1 MRREDVEGIE
11 MSPEE
16 WEQQT
21 AGWVSGP
28 ETNVFRGDEN
38 DSTLKDLWTAT
49 KRGGL
54 ALGRAGVGLV
64 DLATGGAAT
73 EAIGADLDKLDE
85 DLYREYS
92 PERQNAAMARAA
104 GVDEAEGEFGKGLA
118 FIKGTLAN
126 PTLLVTD
133 LTETLIPSIAPS
145 GIAGRIARGI
155 AGAKSAG
162 TVGSAIAGLS
172 KREKLA
178 AAMVRPMQY
187 TGEGLIGA
195 GMSANQMV
203 SENLR
208 EGRDPGT
215 GLWAAG
221 GVGLTTG
228 AIAAT
233 FGSASRWAGKEGE
246 LAGIMAGGNVARAVM
261 RGGKPQTLLGGAA
274 KSFVGEGTEE
284 AAQGVFEQILPNAA
298 FDKPMYEGVG
308 ENVAQS
314 AVAGGA
320 LGAGM
325 HVATYPFTPGPNSAP
340 PERRYATTNSVTDTR
355 DQLTPESRA
364 VIDSAAES
372 TPMQGTVTGLPPQ
385 GPQGPQGPGG
395 PGTPPPGAAGAL
407 QNQTPVQ
414 RPAPVTPVPQQQQP
428 QQVDDD
434 AAIAETMRE
443 DDRRRGVPESEQ
455 IPAANQDIQAAT
467 QQVQA
472 DIAAAEQAR
481 ANKIASKQ
489 AKADSKARKEADAR
503 AVQEVSPV
511 FKRATAPH
519 PAGIKDS
526 TRVLSATAAHR
537 YQESQSPHKGL
548 VADAMDRAGEITRTE
563 EGKSRFVN
571 VSAMAT
577 QATTFAE
584 QGKTVEESTA
594 HLKATADEWIK
605 HPKNKALYTQAPA
618 LKATAEILENP
629 HATDA
634 EIKAKVDAWVAE
646 KAPKKPEKATTSPG
660 EAKIANKYFLNNE
673 PSKSTR
679 AEWAKHEKTIGEE
692 DGKKLVD
699 AVKQVC
705 NDVRDGEKIIK
716 IATAFVKQ
724 FEEHKKYAKGN
735 MKNPENGTADRL
747 YHFFNNVKP
756 YDEEQLGKLGVTPE
770 RIKQIGQVFQTG
782 KVAEDEYDMAPLFEK
797 GKPNPTVEQVAEV
810 MRNRLRLTGSI
821 YDAKDDIYSRLTA
834 EQKRIHDDAE
844 ELVLSEKEKDEG
856 NLLSDED
863 AKAEANARVTA
874 RSINNANKGGE
885 DGESTNPDDAF
896 LPNSNET
903 KEEQLEKALTD
914 FTRRTIGRAL
924 HTAGVM
930 RKSRD
935 GRSAEP
941 IGSLRVVV
949 RNAQGTILYEKP
961 KKGEARGNA
970 KVAQMTDIFVPP
982 DNAVDLVRE
991 QGKTEEVRKQLARS
1005 MPELFARACNVVN
1018 YAARELSQGSQIDKL
1033 YDVLL
1038 NTYVAVSEPLR
1049 VSGVDPAKSP
1059 VMKFFLGLE
1068 NVLMDPKLD
1077 ARQKRAEILKQTRP
1091 FADRVIPRERNEQG
1105 EVKKGH
1111 NVQER
1116 KQKAI
1121 EESHAVAVNQARVFL
1136 AKGKATLED
1145 DTAANTPLSE
1155 RQINELFG
1163 ANSVRDEFLSE
1174 EPVKDTAEEKTEAEK
1189 VEKAIDP
1196 ADRRIA
1202 LAKFFNN
1209 KTYREPAD
1217 SEKRAMG
1224 KFHKAYVQSE
1234 FGESGKRRTVRGE
1247 AAIKF
1252 ADAAA
1257 RIVTRGTFFPRILR
1271 VGEKKKWYKRIQA
1284 AVGDFQKTFV
1294 GDILGYRERI
1304 PSPMDDA
1311 GNMNGFVSKVI
1322 GNDNLIYDNP
1332 YKGIKRAE
1340 LRPYVAKLEAT
1351 RQAIQV
1357 EFGGVIARDMPKF
1370 LTAYAIG
1377 LKRFTGPM
1385 ADLQKGNRLS
1395 AMAGYDK
1402 LVRNFVDAA
1411 RCSEK
1416 TKQQVLAYMDE
1427 AKALAEKEVRRQ
1439 DQFDRD
1445 PTKRADLPVPD
1456 LASTSNEVALKIDE
1470 SKAPPKAAVKEA
1482 KEGNPTNPSKEGEA
1496 ETFNMRPLESF
1507 RGDPELDVNQPH
1519 EQMTKEKL
1527 GKISSSNAA
1536 PEVRRAAV
1544 YIDSLTIGGAPA
1556 HGVSVPLDVAADSLR
1571 KNGYSPDCL
1580 DGAFTSDTATIL
1592 AAAVKQ
1598 FDTLGIPLPKGVVAI
1613 DGIRSFAQ
1621 TRITTLFNGS
1631 KEALS
1636 GVTPNGARATVPCRG
1651 GRLFLKTGCCEVF
1664 PENIRKQMK
1673 EAQHEGESLYAI
1685 AEEHALTTATHELI
1699 HAKDNENNYTKAT
1712 EAGRLITTANSPQET
1727 EFFGL
1732 ILNDNTPKA
1741 IRKACIYASE
1751 QALQKYSDTIARTAN
1766 TSVATAL
1773 KWRTLGTELFASL
1786 LPVCV
1791 RHPSAMQYLETQAP
1805 EIAKLLKG
1813 ALHVYGFRLD
1823 NLPTATE
1830 SKSVNT
1836 ERTRDGGSLERADQ
1850 TGHADGTDQIANK
1863 PDDAANEHRGGDSR
1877 PESDKI
1883 VSPEAHP
1890 AGAVERDEGTHKA
1903 QVPVSGHRAGGD
1915 TTQLRRNTENSDRSA
1930 PAGRENS
1937 DSGAQSREK
1946 PSSGDVRRG
1955 RGNSV
1960 LPTQGDQG
1968 SSGDGARISNPEATA
1983 TDKILERVPERF
1995 KPIARTIL
2003 GSSKGNGLR
2012 LMFTRNFVD
2021 TFEKALPSLRTWWYN
2036 VERLMQTRAKRQQTA
2051 ADIVERFKKLSQ
2063 YEQEKVNQVLDEST
2077 SLGVWAY
2084 RDPRIFPTEE
2094 SWNKYVARMVK
2105 KGPEYSLFM
2114 KKVASLSK
2122 AAQQSIKEVLDYGTE
2137 EKMTLAALA
2146 KRNVTRSMQKELD
2159 NATGEKKEE
2168 LQKELDRQI
2177 ANIDKDLSEALTHP
2191 YVPFG
2196 RQGSHIV
2203 VYRSEKYL
2211 RAERALTQYKS
2222 QLANQGTPPTE
2233 EQKKVL
2239 ALLEKNL
2246 DTAETSP
2253 NDYVV
2258 EFYESALDANKRYYA
2273 LKKQFPNAPEEAVQT
2288 FDKALYIAQSV
2299 PKWAQY
2305 QSLINQLGKELE
2317 GENGTG
2323 SVREGDLRRMVAEA
2337 QELFT
2342 RALPSSSGR
2351 KSFLH
2356 RKGIAGYNPNM
2367 MENFIHH
2374 ARATS
2379 HMIAALETS
2388 WDINEALDNVG
2399 KEAAARG
2406 AFGDRDQATLVAN
2419 EARRRQR
2426 QIFNPLQGGVS
2437 GKVMRVTSM
2446 WMLLT
2451 NPAFYI
2457 QNLLQPFMMSA
2468 PYINGKFKGNCL
2480 SELLHTAATVARYVK
2495 ADRTLRNLRETLS
2508 DAEYRAL
2515 MRARDRQLLT
2525 IGINSELGEVGD
2537 DTALGRA
2544 TNFFMRQAQAVETI
2558 NRVSTF
2564 LVAYR
2569 EGIRHGMKSDE
2580 AAAFAEKTIE
2590 QTHGDYSKE
2599 NAPSLFNENGLTRT
2613 ATQFRKFQF
2622 IQTGMMF
2629 RMMRDAAKGLTPE
2642 ERAIARRQLAWTLAT
2657 HLAMA
2662 GVKGLPAANLILGAI
2677 AFCFG
2682 APGDDDE
2689 DLIRRAI
2696 QDKGTSDL
2704 LLKGL
2709 PTLMG
2714 LDLSRKVGAGEMLT
2728 ALPFWRYD
2736 PSEGKRNAGDL
2747 ISNALG
2753 PWASLAGRTWEAQKF
2768 LLQGD
2773 YAKALEQV
2781 MPYGL
2786 FSNGVKAMRLG
2797 MQGYTNNS
2805 GDVLISPK
2813 DFSAW
2818 DLFGTSMGL
2827 TTSTMGDRARLQ
2839 GSVINHEAAFNERKG
2854 RLQRDFN
2861 YAKRNHDYKA
2871 MAKAIKALGELN
2883 TEMRKVGYKP
2893 FKSNALQSGAKQQ
2906 GTREKQARGGVATTE
2921 RNRNFVTKAS
2931 AW

>member
-104 GVDEAEGEFGKGLA
+104 GVEEADGEFAKGLA
-118 FIKGTLAN
+118 FVKGTLAN
-126 PTLLVTD
+126 PTLLATD

-246 LAGIMAGGNVARAVM
+246 LAGIMAGGNVARAMM
-261 RGGKPQTLLGGAA
+261 RSGKPQTLLGGAA

-284 AAQGVFEQILPNAA
+284 ATQGVFEQILPNAA

-395 PGTPPPGAAGAL
+395 PGTPPPGAAGTL
-407 QNQTPVQ
+407 QSQTPVQ
-414 RPAPVTPVPQQQQP
+414 RPAPQQQQP

-434 AAIAETMRE
+434 AAIAEAMRE

-455 IPAANQDIQAAT
+455 IPTANQDIQAAT

-481 ANKIASKQ
+481 ANKVASKQ

-537 YQESQSPHKGL
+537 YQESQSPHKRL

-594 HLKATADEWIK
+594 RLKATADEWIK

-705 NDVRDGEKIIK
+705 DDVRDGEKIIK

-735 MKNPENGTADRL
+735 MKNPENGTADRM
-747 YHFFNNVKP
+747 YHFFNNVKS

-770 RIKQIGQVFQTG
+770 QIKQIGQVFQTG

-863 AKAEANARVTA
+863 AEAEANARVTA

-885 DGESTNPDDAF
+885 DGESANPDDAF

-949 RNAQGTILYEKP
+949 RNAQGTILYKKP

-991 QGKTEEVRKQLARS
+991 QGKTEEVREQLARS

-1059 VMKFFLGLE
+1059 AMKFFLGLE

-1091 FADRVIPRERNEQG
+1091 FADRVIPKERNEKG

-1257 RIVTRGTFFPRILR
+1257 RIVTRGTFFPRILK

-1322 GNDNLIYDNP
+1322 GNDKLIYDNP

-1470 SKAPPKAAVKEA
+1470 PKTPPKTTVKEA

-1507 RGDPELDVNQPH
+1507 SGNPWRDVNHPH
-1519 EQMTKEKL
+1519 EHLSQEGLKQIK
-1527 GKISSSNAA
+1527 SSEAA
-1536 PEVRRAAV
+1536 PEVRNAAV
-1544 YIDSLTIGGAPA
+1544 YVDQVLLGGVIAQ
-1556 HGVSVPLDVAADSLR
+1556 GVSVPLDVAAKALR
-1571 KNGYSPDCL
+1571 KNGYSPSCL
-1580 DGAFTSDTATIL
+1580 EGVFTADTAAIL
-1592 AAAVKQ
+1592 ATAVKQ
-1598 FDTLGIPLPKGVVAI
+1598 FDALGIPLPKNVVAI
-1613 DGIRSFAQ
+1613 DGIRSFAP
-1621 TRITTLFNGS
+1621 TRATTLFCNES
-1631 KEALS
+1631 TDLS
-1636 GVTPNGARATVPCRG
+1636 GVSPDGKRVTVPRKG
-1651 GRLFLKTGCCEVF
+1651 GIIFLKTGYCGVF
-1664 PENIRKQMK
+1664 PEEMQKRMRA
-1673 EAQHEGESLYAI
+1673 ETDADGENLYDRAVK
-1685 AEEHALTTATHELI
+1685 HALSSAVHELI
-1699 HAKDNENNYTKAT
+1699 HAKDSENGYAT
-1712 EAGRLITTANSPQET
+1712 AIEAGRAILTNGSPQSK
-1727 EFFGL
+1727 EFL
-1732 ILNDNTPKA
+1732 AVMDNTNVPKNVYTA
-1741 IRKACIYASE
+1741 FRYAAE
-1751 QALQKYSDTIARTAN
+1751 QAVDKARWARALQRVTRKPVPVDTISCKTI
-1766 TSVATAL
+1766 
-1773 KWRTLGTELFASL
+1773 GTELFASL
-1786 LPVCV
+1786 IPVCL
-1791 RHPSAMQYLETQAP
+1791 RDSSAVQYLETKTP
-1805 EIAKLLKG
+1805 EIAKLVKG
-1813 ALHVYGFRLD
+1813 ALHVYGIRVGSRTTVNGSGSVD
-1823 NLPTATE
+1823 AERGE
-1830 SKSVNT
+1830 SGESMPRPENP
-1836 ERTRDGGSLERADQ
+1836 RQPNRAN
-1850 TGHADGTDQIANK
+1850 AVANK
-1863 PDDAANEHRGGDSR
+1863 PVGAGLANQRGDTRSE
-1877 PESDKI
+1877 PEKI
-1883 VSPEAHP
+1883 VSPRAHP
-1890 AGAVERDEGTHKA
+1890 IGGTQRSLASAEG
-1903 QVPVSGHRAGGD
+1903 QVPVSGHRTGGSVA
-1915 TTQLRRNTENSDRSA
+1915 QLRSNTAASNASSATGQNNSVSSA
-1930 PAGRENS
+1930 QN
-1937 DSGAQSREK
+1937 REK
-1946 PSSGDVRRG
+1946 PNSRNLQRSN
-1955 RGNSV
+1955 GNAV
-1960 LPTQGDQG
+1960 LPSQGDRG
-1968 SSGDGARISNPEATA
+1968 SSGNGARISNPEATA

-2063 YEQEKVNQVLDEST
+2063 YEQERVNRVLDEST

-2105 KGPEYSLFM
+2105 KGPEYGLFM

-2146 KRNVTRSMQKELD
+2146 KRNVMRSMQKELD

-2177 ANIDKDLSEALTHP
+2177 ANIDKDLSEALAHP

-2222 QLANQGTPPTE
+2222 QLANQGTPPTD

-2288 FDKALYIAQSV
+2288 FDKALYISQSV

-2379 HMIAALETS
+2379 HMIASLETS

-2419 EARRRQR
+2419 EARRRQK

-2468 PYINGKFKGNCL
+2468 PYINGRFKGDCL
-2480 SELLHTAATVARYVK
+2480 PELMRTMKNVAGFVK

-2622 IQTGMMF
+2622 IQTGMIF

-2689 DLIRRAI
+2689 DLIRRAVK
-2696 QDKGTSDL
+2696 DKDTADL

-2709 PTLMG
+2709 PTLIG
-2714 LDLSRKVGAGEMLT
+2714 LDLSRKVGAGEMLSP
-2728 ALPFWRYD
+2728 LPFWDYD
-2736 PSEGKRNAGDL
+2736 PSKGKRNATEL
-2747 ISNALG
+2747 VANAMG
-2753 PWASLAGRTWEAQKF
+2753 PWSSLLSRSWEAQKF
-2768 LLQGD
+2768 LVQGD

-2781 MPYGL
+2781 LPYGVL
-2786 FSNGVKAMRLG
+2786 SNGVKAMRLAT
-2797 MQGYTNNS
+2797 QGFTNNS
-2805 GDVLISPK
+2805 GDVTIKPEDIS
-2813 DFSAW
+2813 SW

-2827 TTSTMGDRARLQ
+2827 TTSTLGDRIRLQ
-2839 GSVINHEAAFNERKG
+2839 GSVLNHDNAFNERKG

-2893 FKSNALQSGAKQQ
+2893 FKPDALQSGAKQQ
-2906 GTREKQARGGVATTE
+2906 KAREKNVRAGVATTD
-2921 RNRNFVTKAS
+2921 RNRRYTEKNS

>member
-1 MRREDVEGIE
+1 MGTKGVEVT
-11 MSPEE
+11 PEQ
-16 WEQQT
+16 WEELT
-21 AGWVSGP
+21 RGYISGP
-28 ETNVFRGDEN
+28 QSNVFTGNEN
-38 DSTLKDLWTAT
+38 DSVLEDLWTAT
-49 KRGGL
+49 KRG
-54 ALGRAGVGLV
+54 ALGVVRSGVGLA
-64 DLATGGAAT
+64 DLASEGAAT
-73 EAIGADLDKLDE
+73 EAVGDTLDKWDRSLAN
-85 DLYREYS
+85 EYS
-92 PERQNAAMARAA
+92 QEQQNAAYRRA
-104 GVDEAEGEFGKGLA
+104 GEIAAANGEVNKGLA
-118 FIKGTLAN
+118 ALSSTLSD
-126 PTLLVTD
+126 PRLLMTD
-133 LTETLIPSIAPS
+133 LTETLLPSFVPMMGA
-145 GIAGRIARGI
+145 AKIARAASGVKNL
-155 AGAKSAG
+155 GS
-162 TVGSAIAGLS
+162 VGSAIAGNVS
-172 KREKLA
+172 REELA
-178 AAMVRPMQY
+178 AKLVKPAAY

-195 GMSANQMV
+195 GMSANQMA
-203 SENLR
+203 SDNIR
-208 EGRDPGT
+208 EGRHPGE

-221 GVGLTTG
+221 AVGLTTG
-228 AIAAT
+228 GIAA
-233 FGSASRWAGKEGE
+233 GMGGLSRWAGKEAE
-246 LAGIMAGGNVARAVM
+246 LAGIMAG
-261 RGGKPQTLLGGAA
+261 RGVSQAMMKGAKPQTLLGGAA

-284 AAQGVFEQILPNAA
+284 ALQGVFEQALPNYAMGR
-298 FDKPMYEGVG
+298 PITEGMG

-314 AVAGGA
+314 ALAGGM

-325 HVATYPFTPGPNSAP
+325 HTVAYPFTPGPDSAP
-340 PERRYATTNSVTDTR
+340 PERRYATTDLVQDTR

-372 TPMQGTVTGLPPQ
+372 TPMSGTVTGIPPQ

-414 RPAPVTPVPQQQQP
+414 QPAPQQQQP

-481 ANKIASKQ
+481 ASKAASKQ
-489 AKADSKARKEADAR
+489 AKADSKARKEADAQ

-594 HLKATADEWIK
+594 RLKATADEWIK

-646 KAPKKPEKATTSPG
+646 NTPKAPEKAPASSG
-660 EAKIANKYFLNNE
+660 ASDFKDKYFLNNA
-673 PSKSTR
+673 PSRGVR
-679 AEWAKHEKTIGEE
+679 ADWTKHEKTIGEE

-699 AVKQVC
+699 AIKQVC

-735 MKNPENGTADRL
+735 MKNPENGTADRM
-747 YHFFNNVKP
+747 YHFFNNVKS

-782 KVAEDEYDMAPLFEK
+782 KIAEDEYDMAPLFEK
-797 GKPNPTVEQVAEV
+797 GKPNPTVEEVAEV

-821 YDAKDDIYSRLTA
+821 YDADDRLYSRLTE

-844 ELVLSEKEKDEG
+844 DLVLSEKEKDEG

-863 AKAEANARVTA
+863 ANAEANARVTA
-874 RSINNANKGGE
+874 RSVNNANKGGE
-885 DGESTNPDDAF
+885 DGESANPDDAF

-1163 ANSVRDEFLSE
+1163 TNSVRDEFLSE
-1174 EPVKDTAEEKTEAEK
+1174 APVKDTAEEKTEAEK

-1271 VGEKKKWYKRIQA
+1271 IGEKKKWYKRIQA

-1322 GNDNLIYDNP
+1322 GNDKLIYDNP

-1357 EFGGVIARDMPKF
+1357 EFGGVIARDVPKF

-1395 AMAGYDK
+1395 AMNGYDK

-1445 PTKRADLPVPD
+1445 PTKRVDLPVPD

-1470 SKAPPKAAVKEA
+1470 PKTPPKAAVKEA
-1482 KEGNPTNPSKEGEA
+1482 KERNPTNPSKEGATEHA
-1496 ETFNMRPLESF
+1496 PEYRKTQDTALEEINHPNERVTPDSF
-1507 RGDPELDVNQPH
+1507 KKMMSSQADPEVKKSAL
-1519 EQMTKEKL
+1519 
-1527 GKISSSNAA
+1527 
-1536 PEVRRAAV
+1536 
-1544 YIDSLTIGGAPA
+1544 YIHDDQREGIAL
-1556 HGVSVPLDVAADSLR
+1556 PLDTIVDTLHRS
-1571 KNGYSPDCL
+1571 GYSSKALEGVFTQDTSVILSWAIRAL
-1580 DGAFTSDTATIL
+1580 DNA
-1592 AAAVKQ
+1592 
-1598 FDTLGIPLPKGVVAI
+1598 GIKVPKGVLFI
-1613 DGIRSFAQ
+1613 DGIRSSYAAQGRGSWFRNLPSTKGERIADVANGIATQQQNVACPGGIIRLCRGLPSLMPQELQKEFAEWGASEFAELFARRTGLHELFHAIDAASGNRLGEKFAALRDSAETRQECADMVRDQNGPREIREAAAYASHEKVHALSAGRSQ
-1621 TRITTLFNGS
+1621 TFARRLYGKELLAEVMPIYLVHNEAKKYINTHYPKVAQRIKETLH
-1631 KEALS
+1631 ALS
-1636 GVTPNGARATVPCRG
+1636 GGISNSAGGAR
-1651 GRLFLKTGCCEVF
+1651 
-1664 PENIRKQMK
+1664 N
-1673 EAQHEGESLYAI
+1673 EAKNSGTITQEGLDSV
-1685 AEEHALTTATHELI
+1685 
-1699 HAKDNENNYTKAT
+1699 
-1712 EAGRLITTANSPQET
+1712 
-1727 EFFGL
+1727 
-1732 ILNDNTPKA
+1732 
-1741 IRKACIYASE
+1741 
-1751 QALQKYSDTIARTAN
+1751 
-1766 TSVATAL
+1766 TSTS
-1773 KWRTLGTELFASL
+1773 TQ
-1786 LPVCV
+1786 LP
-1791 RHPSAMQYLETQAP
+1791 S
-1805 EIAKLLKG
+1805 
-1813 ALHVYGFRLD
+1813 
-1823 NLPTATE
+1823 
-1830 SKSVNT
+1830 
-1836 ERTRDGGSLERADQ
+1836 DGGHS
-1850 TGHADGTDQIANK
+1850 DG
-1863 PDDAANEHRGGDSR
+1863 S
-1877 PESDKI
+1877 
-1883 VSPEAHP
+1883 VSN
-1890 AGAVERDEGTHKA
+1890 VERLPGRRVGAGSEGRTSENSEDLHSGTRTS
-1903 QVPVSGHRAGGD
+1903 QVPVSEHGTGRG
-1915 TTQLRRNTENSDRSA
+1915 TTVHSSVGETT
-1930 PAGRENS
+1930 GRESAGQGRN
-1937 DSGAQSREK
+1937 
-1946 PSSGDVRRG
+1946 PSSTG
-1955 RGNSV
+1955 GNTSGPAVSQGVGNKV
-1960 LPTQGDQG
+1960 LPSQRNRGP
-1968 SSGDGARISNPEATA
+1968 SGNGARISNPEATA

-2063 YEQEKVNQVLDEST
+2063 YEQERVNQVLDEST

-2105 KGPEYSLFM
+2105 KGPEYGLFM

-2146 KRNVTRSMQKELD
+2146 KRNVMRSMQKELD

-2288 FDKALYIAQSV
+2288 FDKALYISQSV

-2379 HMIAALETS
+2379 HMIASLETS

-2419 EARRRQR
+2419 EARRRQK

-2468 PYINGKFKGNCL
+2468 PYINGRFKGDCL
-2480 SELLHTAATVARYVK
+2480 PELMRTMKNVAGFVK

-2580 AAAFAEKTIE
+2580 AAAFAERTIE

-2689 DLIRRAI
+2689 DLIRRAVK
-2696 QDKGTSDL
+2696 DKDTADL

-2709 PTLMG
+2709 PTLIG
-2714 LDLSRKVGAGEMLT
+2714 LDLSRKVGAGEMLSP
-2728 ALPFWRYD
+2728 LPFWDYD
-2736 PSEGKRNAGDL
+2736 PSKGKRNATEL
-2747 ISNALG
+2747 VANAMG
-2753 PWASLAGRTWEAQKF
+2753 PWSSLLSRTWEAQKF
-2768 LLQGD
+2768 LVQGD

-2781 MPYGL
+2781 LPYGVL
-2786 FSNGVKAMRLG
+2786 SNGVKAMRLAT
-2797 MQGYTNNS
+2797 QGFTNNS
-2805 GDVLISPK
+2805 GDVTIKPEDIS
-2813 DFSAW
+2813 SW

-2827 TTSTMGDRARLQ
+2827 TTSTLGDRTRLQ
-2839 GSVINHEAAFNERKG
+2839 GSVLNHDNAFNERKG

-2893 FKSNALQSGAKQQ
+2893 FKPDALQSGAKQQ
-2906 GTREKQARGGVATTE
+2906 KAREKNVRAGVATTD
-2921 RNRNFVTKAS
+2921 RNRRYTEKNS

>member
-1 MRREDVEGIE
+1 MGVKVT
-11 MSPEE
+11 PEQ
-16 WEQQT
+16 WEELT
-21 AGWVSGP
+21 RGYISGP
-28 ETNVFRGDEN
+28 QSNVFTGNEN
-38 DSTLKDLWTAT
+38 DSVLEDLWTAT
-49 KRGGL
+49 KRS
-54 ALGRAGVGLV
+54 ALGVVRSGVGLA
-64 DLATGGAAT
+64 DLASEGAAT
-73 EAIGADLDKLDE
+73 EAVGDTLDKWDRSLAN
-85 DLYREYS
+85 EYS
-92 PERQNAAMARAA
+92 QEQQNAAYRRA
-104 GVDEAEGEFGKGLA
+104 GEIAAANGEVNKGLA
-118 FIKGTLAN
+118 ALSSTLSD
-126 PTLLVTD
+126 PRLLMTD
-133 LTETLIPSIAPS
+133 LTETLLPSFVPMMGA
-145 GIAGRIARGI
+145 AKIARAASGVKNL
-155 AGAKSAG
+155 GS
-162 TVGSAIAGLS
+162 VGSAIAGNVS
-172 KREKLA
+172 REELA
-178 AAMVRPMQY
+178 AKLVKPAAY

-195 GMSANQMV
+195 GMSANQMA
-203 SENLR
+203 SDNIR
-208 EGRDPGT
+208 EGRHPGE

-221 GVGLTTG
+221 AVGLTTG
-228 AIAAT
+228 GIAA
-233 FGSASRWAGKEGE
+233 GMGGLSRWAGKEAE
-246 LAGIMAGGNVARAVM
+246 LAGIMAG
-261 RGGKPQTLLGGAA
+261 RGVSQAMMKGAKPQTLLGGAA

-284 AAQGVFEQILPNAA
+284 ALQGVFEQALPNYAMGR
-298 FDKPMYEGVG
+298 PITEGMG

-314 AVAGGA
+314 ALAGGM

-325 HVATYPFTPGPNSAP
+325 HTVAYPFTPGPDSAP

-414 RPAPVTPVPQQQQP
+414 RPAPVTPAQQQLQP

-455 IPAANQDIQAAT
+455 IPTANQDIQAAT
-467 QQVQA
+467 QRVQA

-481 ANKIASKQ
+481 ASKAASKQ
-489 AKADSKARKEADAR
+489 AKADSKARKEADAQ
-503 AVQEVSPV
+503 AVQKVSPV

-548 VADAMDRAGEITRTE
+548 VADAMDRAGEITRTD

-594 HLKATADEWIK
+594 RLKATADEWIK
-605 HPKNKALYTQAPA
+605 HPKNKALYTQAQA

-747 YHFFNNVKP
+747 YHFFNNVKS

-821 YDAKDDIYSRLTA
+821 YDVDDRLYSRLTA

-863 AKAEANARVTA
+863 ANAEANARVTA
-874 RSINNANKGGE
+874 RSVNNANTGGE
-885 DGESTNPDDAF
+885 DGESANPDDAF

-949 RNAQGTILYEKP
+949 RNAQGTVLYEKP

-1234 FGESGKRRTVRGE
+1234 FGESGKRRIVRGE

-1257 RIVTRGTFFPRILR
+1257 RIVTRGTFFPRILK

-1322 GNDNLIYDNP
+1322 GNDKLIYDNP

-1357 EFGGVIARDMPKF
+1357 EFGGVIARDVPKF

-1395 AMAGYDK
+1395 AMDGYDK

-1416 TKQQVLAYMDE
+1416 TKKQVLAYMDE

-1470 SKAPPKAAVKEA
+1470 PKTPPKAAVKEA
-1482 KEGNPTNPSKEGEA
+1482 KEGNPTNPSKEGATEHA
-1496 ETFNMRPLESF
+1496 PEYRKPQATVEEEINNPH
-1507 RGDPELDVNQPH
+1507 DPITNTSYREMMDSHAAPQI
-1519 EQMTKEKL
+1519 K
-1527 GKISSSNAA
+1527 NAA
-1536 PEVRRAAV
+1536 L
-1544 YIDSLTIGGAPA
+1544 YIDNGKQT
-1556 HGVSVPLDVAADSLR
+1556 GVGVPLDTAIAVLR
-1571 KNGYSPDCL
+1571 ANGYNPAALEGVFSK
-1580 DGAFTSDTATIL
+1580 DTAVI
-1592 AAAVKQ
+1592 AARAIELLDKA
-1598 FDTLGIPLPKGVVAI
+1598 GIPIPQGVLLL
-1613 DGIRSFAQ
+1613 DGIRAKQLQKNGTWSTKATTTKGAQVATLARNPAQQPHVVKCQGGIIRLSRGLPSLMPKSLQQGFGDLAEAQAMSLRSAVHELLHVINNSLGREISHRFARLPSRQ
-1621 TRITTLFNGS
+1621 STLNELLSLLSPRVPQALRRSVQYALDVQDEHTRKGDPIEKAVDHFGS
-1631 KEALS
+1631 ELAAEILAVYLTDAKSRQYIDNNCPELTKVIKEALHAIS
-1636 GVTPNGARATVPCRG
+1636 NPSTRTGTNAAEVEHSSQQPSEQSRERTLVPADVHGVNTDARGAG
-1651 GRLFLKTGCCEVF
+1651 LDGRSRRSMGKADGNTAEHT
-1664 PENIRKQMK
+1664 ENIYS
-1673 EAQHEGESLYAI
+1673 EARE
-1685 AEEHALTTATHELI
+1685 TTVQ
-1699 HAKDNENNYTKAT
+1699 NP
-1712 EAGRLITTANSPQET
+1712 R
-1727 EFFGL
+1727 
-1732 ILNDNTPKA
+1732 
-1741 IRKACIYASE
+1741 
-1751 QALQKYSDTIARTAN
+1751 
-1766 TSVATAL
+1766 
-1773 KWRTLGTELFASL
+1773 
-1786 LPVCV
+1786 
-1791 RHPSAMQYLETQAP
+1791 
-1805 EIAKLLKG
+1805 
-1813 ALHVYGFRLD
+1813 
-1823 NLPTATE
+1823 
-1830 SKSVNT
+1830 
-1836 ERTRDGGSLERADQ
+1836 
-1850 TGHADGTDQIANK
+1850 
-1863 PDDAANEHRGGDSR
+1863 DSR
-1877 PESDKI
+1877 EK
-1883 VSPEAHP
+1883 
-1890 AGAVERDEGTHKA
+1890 
-1903 QVPVSGHRAGGD
+1903 VPVSGHRAG
-1915 TTQLRRNTENSDRSA
+1915 RSA
-1930 PAGRENS
+1930 AVHSSVGETTGRESAGQGRNS
-1937 DSGAQSREK
+1937 SSTERESTGAAVSA
-1946 PSSGDVRRG
+1946 GM
-1955 RGNSV
+1955 GNSV

-1968 SSGDGARISNPEATA
+1968 SSGNGARISNPEATA

-2003 GSSKGNGLR
+2003 GSAKGNGLR

-2021 TFEKALPSLRTWWYN
+2021 TFEKALPSLRTWWRN
-2036 VERLMQTRAKRQQTA
+2036 VERLMQTRAKRQQAA
-2051 ADIVERFKKLSQ
+2051 ADIVERFKKLSK
-2063 YEQEKVNQVLDEST
+2063 YEQERVNQVLDEST

-2084 RDPRIFPTEE
+2084 RDPRVFPTEE
-2094 SWNKYVARMVK
+2094 SWNKYVASMVK
-2105 KGPEYSLFM
+2105 KGPEYGLFM

-2222 QLANQGTPPTE
+2222 QLANQGNPPTD

-2246 DTAETSP
+2246 DAAETSP

-2258 EFYESALDANKRYYA
+2258 EFYGSALEANKRFYA

-2288 FDKALYIAQSV
+2288 FDKAFYMSQNV

-2305 QSLINQLGKELE
+2305 QTLINQLGKEME

-2323 SVREGDLRRMVAEA
+2323 SVREGDLQRMVAEA
-2337 QELFT
+2337 QELFA

-2379 HMIAALETS
+2379 HMIASLETS

-2399 KEAAARG
+2399 KEAATRG

-2419 EARRRQR
+2419 EARRRQK

-2662 GVKGLPAANLILGAI
+2662 GVKGLPAANLILGAL

-2689 DLIRRAI
+2689 DLIRRAVK
-2696 QDKGTSDL
+2696 DKDTADL

-2709 PTLMG
+2709 PTLIG
-2714 LDLSRKVGAGEMLT
+2714 LDLSRKVGAGEMLSP
-2728 ALPFWRYD
+2728 LPFWDYD
-2736 PSEGKRNAGDL
+2736 PSKGKRNATDL
-2747 ISNALG
+2747 VANAMG
-2753 PWASLAGRTWEAQKF
+2753 PWSSLLSRSWEAQKF
-2768 LLQGD
+2768 LVQGD

-2781 MPYGL
+2781 LPYGVL
-2786 FSNGVKAMRLG
+2786 SNGAKAMRLAT
-2797 MQGYTNNS
+2797 QGFTNNS
-2805 GDVLISPK
+2805 GDVTIKPEDIS
-2813 DFSAW
+2813 SW

-2827 TTSTMGDRARLQ
+2827 TTSTLGDRTRLQ
-2839 GSVINHEAAFNERKG
+2839 GSVLNHDNAFNERKG

-2893 FKSNALQSGAKQQ
+2893 FKSDALQSGAKQQ
-2906 GTREKQARGGVATTE
+2906 KAREKNVRAGVATTD
-2921 RNRNFVTKAS
+2921 RNRRYTEKNS

>member
-1 MRREDVEGIE
+1 MGTKGVEVT
-11 MSPEE
+11 PEQ
-16 WEQQT
+16 WEELT
-21 AGWVSGP
+21 RGYISGP
-28 ETNVFRGDEN
+28 QSNVFTGNEN
-38 DSTLKDLWTAT
+38 DSVLEDLWTAT
-49 KRGGL
+49 KRG
-54 ALGRAGVGLV
+54 ALGVVRSGVGLA
-64 DLATGGAAT
+64 DLASEGAAT
-73 EAIGADLDKLDE
+73 EAVGDTLDKWDRSLAN
-85 DLYREYS
+85 EYS
-92 PERQNAAMARAA
+92 QEQQNAAYRRA
-104 GVDEAEGEFGKGLA
+104 GEIAAANGEVNKGLA
-118 FIKGTLAN
+118 ALSSTLSD
-126 PTLLVTD
+126 PRLLMTD
-133 LTETLIPSIAPS
+133 LTETLLPSFVPMMGA
-145 GIAGRIARGI
+145 AKIARAASGVKNL
-155 AGAKSAG
+155 GS
-162 TVGSAIAGLS
+162 VGSAIAGNVS
-172 KREKLA
+172 REELA
-178 AAMVRPMQY
+178 AKLVKPAAY

-195 GMSANQMV
+195 GMSANQMA
-203 SENLR
+203 SDNIR
-208 EGRDPGT
+208 EGRHPGE

-221 GVGLTTG
+221 AVGLTTG
-228 AIAAT
+228 GIAA
-233 FGSASRWAGKEGE
+233 GMGGLSRWAGKEAE
-246 LAGIMAGGNVARAVM
+246 LAGIMAG
-261 RGGKPQTLLGGAA
+261 RGVSQAMMKGAKPQTLLGGAA

-284 AAQGVFEQILPNAA
+284 ALQGVFEQALPNYAMGR
-298 FDKPMYEGVG
+298 PITEGMG

-314 AVAGGA
+314 ALAGGM

-325 HVATYPFTPGPNSAP
+325 HTVAYPFTPGPDSAP
-340 PERRYATTNSVTDTR
+340 PERRYATTDLVQDTR

-372 TPMQGTVTGLPPQ
+372 TPMSGTVTGIPPQ

-395 PGTPPPGAAGAL
+395 LGTPPPGGLPAIQG
-407 QNQTPVQ
+407 QTPLQQQVPGT
-414 RPAPVTPVPQQQQP
+414 PAPQPQQQQSP
-428 QQVDDD
+428 KQVDDQ
-434 AAIAETMRE
+434 AIAEIMRK
-443 DDRRRGVPESEQ
+443 DDQRRGVPESEQ

-467 QQVQA
+467 QRVQA

-481 ANKIASKQ
+481 ASKAASKQ
-489 AKADSKARKEADAR
+489 AKADSKARKEADAQ
-503 AVQEVSPV
+503 AVQKVSPV

-548 VADAMDRAGEITRTE
+548 VADAMDRAGEITRTD

-594 HLKATADEWIK
+594 RLKATADEWIK

-646 KAPKKPEKATTSPG
+646 KAPKKPEKATISPG

-699 AVKQVC
+699 AIKQVC

-747 YHFFNNVKP
+747 YHFFNNVKS

-885 DGESTNPDDAF
+885 DGESANPDDAF

-1163 ANSVRDEFLSE
+1163 TNSVRDEFLSE

-1322 GNDNLIYDNP
+1322 GNDKLIYDNP

-1357 EFGGVIARDMPKF
+1357 EFGGVIARDVPKF

-1395 AMAGYDK
+1395 AMNGYDK

-1470 SKAPPKAAVKEA
+1470 PKTPPKAAVKEA

-1621 TRITTLFNGS
+1621 TQITTLFNGS

-1903 QVPVSGHRAGGD
+1903 QVPVSGHRAGGNS
-1915 TTQLRRNTENSDRSA
+1915 TQLRRNTENSDRIA

-1946 PSSGDVRRG
+1946 PSSGDVRRT

-1968 SSGDGARISNPEATA
+1968 SSGNGARISNPEATA

-2063 YEQEKVNQVLDEST
+2063 YEQERVNQVLDEST

-2105 KGPEYSLFM
+2105 KGPEYGLFM

-2177 ANIDKDLSEALTHP
+2177 ANIDKDLSEALAHP

-2222 QLANQGTPPTE
+2222 QLANQGTPPTD

-2258 EFYESALDANKRYYA
+2258 EFYEPALDANKRYYA

-2288 FDKALYIAQSV
+2288 FDKALYISQSV

-2379 HMIAALETS
+2379 HMIASLETS

-2419 EARRRQR
+2419 EARRRQK

-2468 PYINGKFKGNCL
+2468 PYINGRFKGDCL
-2480 SELLHTAATVARYVK
+2480 PELMRTMKNVAGFVK

-2580 AAAFAEKTIE
+2580 AAAFAERTIE

-2689 DLIRRAI
+2689 DLIRRAVK
-2696 QDKGTSDL
+2696 DKDTADL

-2709 PTLMG
+2709 PALIG
-2714 LDLSRKVGAGEMLT
+2714 LDLSRKVGAGEMLSP
-2728 ALPFWRYD
+2728 LPFWDYD
-2736 PSEGKRNAGDL
+2736 PSKGKRNATDL
-2747 ISNALG
+2747 VANAMG
-2753 PWASLAGRTWEAQKF
+2753 PWSSLLSRSWEAQKF
-2768 LLQGD
+2768 LVQGD

-2781 MPYGL
+2781 LPYGVL
-2786 FSNGVKAMRLG
+2786 SNGVKAMRLAT
-2797 MQGYTNNS
+2797 QGFTNNS
-2805 GDVLISPK
+2805 GDVTIKPEDIS
-2813 DFSAW
+2813 SW

-2827 TTSTMGDRARLQ
+2827 TTSTLGDRTRLQ
-2839 GSVINHEAAFNERKG
+2839 GSVLNHDNAFNERKG

-2893 FKSNALQSGAKQQ
+2893 FKPDALQSGAKQQ
-2906 GTREKQARGGVATTE
+2906 KAREKNVRAGVATTD
-2921 RNRNFVTKAS
+2921 RNRRYTEKNS